1 MWGTLIQ
8 TWRLHAFN
16 PRPNNPTGRSEPGLN
31 SKAFQLLQENKSV
44 FLLNKSCS
52 YGISFLYTCY
62 LYKVT
67 VNIAIYFLEYFQLS
81 FFLLHLWNVGTTEEK
96 YINGE
101 TPVKIITEFQL
112 YKLKI
117 SSGQLLKQGNTTCKT
132 SAACVDTYLWTFLQL
147 KTKRI
152 IMSKSSH
159 TELLFLN
166 FFSLVFQHLIQIW
179 SPVFTIMGQ
188 WSQEQKI
195 KYFKQ
200 TSIPLSTKVSAEQ
213 RHRHI
218 TTWI

>member
-1 MWGTLIQ
+1 MGYASSTVWLQALFTCLSFCL
-8 TWRLHAFN
+8 LHGSFYYLVQVENTMGVGDTDTALKATRFQSKTKQSN
-16 PRPNNPTGRSEPGLN
+16 SEPGLN

-44 FLLNKSCS
+44 FLLKSCS

-62 LYKVT
+62 LY
-67 VNIAIYFLEYFQLS
+67 FL

-101 TPVKIITEFQL
+101 KPVKIITEFQL

-147 KTKRI
+147 KAKSI
-152 IMSKSSH
+152 IMSKCSH
-159 TELLFLN
+159 TQLLFLN
-166 FFSLVFQHLIQIW
+166 FFSLVFQHLIQLW

-188 WSQEQKI
+188 WSQEQNGLVLI
-195 KYFKQ
+195 
-200 TSIPLSTKVSAEQ
+200 
-213 RHRHI
+213 
-218 TTWI
+218 